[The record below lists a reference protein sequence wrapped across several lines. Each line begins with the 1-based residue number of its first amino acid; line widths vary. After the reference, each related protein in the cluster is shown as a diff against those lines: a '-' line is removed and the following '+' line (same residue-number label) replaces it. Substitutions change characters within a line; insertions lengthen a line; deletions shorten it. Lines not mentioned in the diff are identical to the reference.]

1 MTNQT
6 LQTTNALSEQLTF
19 VSCTLKEGVAELILN
34 RPEKHNAFDEVMIS
48 EMIKVLEHFAA
59 NSQCQVL
66 VLKANGKNF
75 SAGADLNWM
84 RKQAKMDFE
93 QNLTDA
99 NELAKLMSVLD
110 KFPKPT
116 IALVQGAA
124 FGGALGLICCCD
136 IALANERAS
145 FCLSEVK
152 LGLIPAVISPYVTR
166 AMGQRAARRYM
177 LTAERFNVEKALELQ
192 IVHEVSDEL
201 DNAAA
206 PIIAALLANS
216 PQGMAWVKTLL
227 SKLEDGVIDESTL
240 AYTSERIA
248 SIRVSSEGQ
257 EGLNAFFEKRN
268 PDWTVNSS
276 PQSNSSH
283 NDNSHSKN
291 NQAVSAPG
299 AK

>member
-1 MTNQT
+1 MNTSV
-6 LQTTNALSEQLTF
+6 TTDTEQLTEQLAY
-19 VSCTLKEGVAELILN
+19 VNCSVDGGVAQMVLN
-34 RPEKHNAFDEVMIS
+34 RSDKHNAFDEVMIK
-48 EMIKVLEHFAA
+48 EMITVLEHFAV
-59 NSQCQVL
+59 NPKCQVL

-84 RKQAKMDFE
+84 RKQAKMDFA
-93 QNLTDA
+93 QNLADA

-136 IALANERAS
+136 IAIANERAS

-177 LTAERFNVEKALELQ
+177 LTAERFDAPKALQLQ
-192 IVHEVSDEL
+192 VIHEVNDDLE
-201 DNAAA
+201 AAA
-206 PIIAALLANS
+206 TPIIASLLSNS
-216 PQGMAWVKTLL
+216 PQGMAWVKSLL
-227 SKLEDGVIDESTL
+227 STLEDGVIDQTTL
-240 AYTSERIA
+240 DRTSDRIA
-248 SIRVSSEGQ
+248 RIRVSDEGQ
-257 EGLNAFFEKRN
+257 EGLNAFFEKRI
-268 PDWTVNSS
+268 
-276 PQSNSSH
+276 PQWPATTDFNAATQ
-283 NDNSHSKN
+283 NN
-291 NQAVSAPG
+291 NQSASGQG

>member
-1 MTNQT
+1 MNNSVTSQT
-6 LQTTNALSEQLTF
+6 EQLAQQLQF
-19 VSCTLKEGVAELILN
+19 VNCSVDGGIGQMVLD
-34 RPEKHNAFDEVMIS
+34 RSDKHNAFDEVMIS
-48 EMIKVLEHFAA
+48 EMIQVLEHFAT
-59 NSQCQVL
+59 NQQCQVL

-116 IALVQGAA
+116 ITLVQGAA
-124 FGGALGLICCCD
+124 FGGALGLICCSD
-136 IALANERAS
+136 IAIANERAS

-177 LTAERFNVEKALELQ
+177 LTAERFDVKKALELH
-192 IVHEVSDEL
+192 IIHEVNDDL
-201 DNAAA
+201 DAAA
-206 PIIAALLANS
+206 QPIIASLLSNS
-216 PQGMAWVKTLL
+216 PQGMAWAKSLL
-227 SKLEDGVIDESTL
+227 STLENGEINQSTL
-240 AYTSERIA
+240 DHTSERIA
-248 SIRVSSEGQ
+248 RIRVSDEGQ
-257 EGLNAFFEKRN
+257 EGLNAFFEKR
-268 PDWTVNSS
+268 PPQWTTTTDFNAAT
-276 PQSNSSH
+276 
-283 NDNSHSKN
+283 KN
-291 NQAVSAPG
+291 NNQNASGQG

>member
-1 MTNQT
+1 MDSSAMTT
-6 LQTTNALSEQLTF
+6 EFSSTF
-19 VSCTLKEGVAELILN
+19 NYVTCTLSKGVGEMILD
-34 RPEKHNAFDEVMIS
+34 RADKHNAFDEVMIG
-48 EMIKVLEHFAA
+48 EMISALAYFADNTA
-59 NSQCQVL
+59 CQVL
-66 VLKANGKNF
+66 LLKANGKNF

-93 QNLTDA
+93 QNLNDA
-99 NELAKLMSVLD
+99 NELAKLMSLLD

-136 IALANERAS
+136 IAIANQRAS

-177 LTAERFNVEKALELQ
+177 LTAERFDAAKAQDLQVIHEINDDLE
-192 IVHEVSDEL
+192 S
-201 DNAAA
+201 AAE
-206 PIIAALLANS
+206 PIIRHLLSNS

-227 SKLEDGVIDESTL
+227 SRLEGGVIDQEIL
-240 AYTSERIA
+240 DHTSERIA
-248 SIRVSSEGQ
+248 KIRVSDEGQ
-257 EGLNAFFEKRN
+257 EGLNAFFEKR
-268 PDWTVNSS
+268 T
-276 PQSNSSH
+276 PQWNTST
-283 NDNSHSKN
+283 DNT
-291 NQAVSAPG
+291 QG

>member
-1 MTNQT
+1 MTTEFSST
-6 LQTTNALSEQLTF
+6 LNYVT
-19 VSCTLKEGVAELILN
+19 CTLSKGVGEMILD
-34 RPEKHNAFDEVMIS
+34 RVDKHNAFDEVMIG
-48 EMIKVLEHFAA
+48 EMISALEYFAEDPA
-59 NSQCQVL
+59 CQVL
-66 VLKANGKNF
+66 VLKANGRSF

-93 QNLTDA
+93 QNLNDA
-99 NELAKLMSVLD
+99 NELAKLMSLLD

-136 IALANERAS
+136 IAIANERAS

-177 LTAERFNVEKALELQ
+177 LTAERFDAAKAQDLQ
-192 IVHEVSDEL
+192 VVHEINNDLES
-201 DNAAA
+201 AAE
-206 PIIAALLANS
+206 PIIRHLLSNS

-227 SKLEDGVIDESTL
+227 SRLEGGVIDQDTL
-240 AYTSERIA
+240 DHTSERIA
-248 SIRVSSEGQ
+248 KIRVSDEGQ
-257 EGLNAFFEKRN
+257 EGLNAFFEKRT
-268 PDWTVNSS
+268 PQWNSS
-276 PQSNSSH
+276 T
-283 NDNSHSKN
+283 DNT
-291 NQAVSAPG
+291 QG

>member
-1 MTNQT
+1 MDSSAMTTEFSST
-6 LQTTNALSEQLTF
+6 LNYI
-19 VSCTLKEGVAELILN
+19 SCSLAGGVAEVVLD
-34 RPEKHNAFDEVMIS
+34 RADKHNAFDEVMID
-48 EMIKVLEHFAA
+48 EMINVFQYFADKPD
-59 NSQCQVL
+59 CQIL

-93 QNLTDA
+93 QNLSDA
-99 NELAKLMSVLD
+99 NQLAKLMSTLD

-136 IALANERAS
+136 IAIANQKAS

-177 LTAERFNVEKALELQ
+177 LTAERFDATKAQQLQ
-192 IVHEVSDEL
+192 IIHEINDDL
-201 DNAAA
+201 NAAA
-206 PIIAALLANS
+206 QPLIGQLLSNS

-227 SKLEDGVIDESTL
+227 STLEDGVIDQQTL
-240 AYTSERIA
+240 DHTSERIA
-248 SIRVSSEGQ
+248 KIRVSDEGQ
-257 EGLNAFFEKRN
+257 EGLNAFFEKR
-268 PDWTVNSS
+268 S
-276 PQSNSSH
+276 PKWNLCT
-283 NDNSHSKN
+283 DNT
-291 NQAVSAPG
+291 QG
-299 AK
+299 AE